1 MPRKEKKQMDSKNQ
15 HFREW
20 PLAERISLI
29 VQITVFACTCIVA
42 PLMYANNNW
51 NVYADVED
59 NISLEA
65 TNVVETEKETTTTTT
80 SITTTEQTTTTQ
92 ESTTTEETTTET
104 TETTSETTTE
114 ETTTTTTT
122 TVMETLPQTMV
133 ETQTE
138 PQLITEVETQTEP
151 QPITEVETQTEP
163 QPITEIVDQSIVDEF
178 IETTSEDNGM
188 IGSVY
193 PVTEYEYVLLCNLV
207 AREYGANYVSEA
219 EKAKVVEVVFNR
231 RSSSSFPDTIYG
243 VLTQRYQFSGYVA
256 QSTFTS
262 KVTTSVKTA
271 VTNYLNGCYTNHGY
285 LYFWGDGRW
294 NHFS

>member
-1 MPRKEKKQMDSKNQ
+1 MDSKNQ
-15 HFREW
+15 HFKEW

-29 VQITVFACTCIVA
+29 VQITVYVCTCIVA
-42 PLMYANNNW
+42 PFMYASNNW

-80 SITTTEQTTTTQ
+80 STSTTEHTTTTR
-92 ESTTTEETTTET
+92 ETTTTEETTTET

-122 TVMETLPQTMV
+122 VMETEPQTMV
-133 ETQTE
+133 EPETEPQIISEVETQAE
-138 PQLITEVETQTEP
+138 PQLITEIEIQTES
-151 QPITEVETQTEP
+151 QPTNEVA
-163 QPITEIVDQSIVDEF
+163 DQSTVDEF
-178 IETTSEDNGM
+178 IETTAVETTSEDNGM

-207 AREYGANYVSEA
+207 GREYGANYVSEA

-262 KVTTSVKTA
+262 KVTDSVKTA
-271 VTNYLNGCYTNHGY
+271 VTNYLNGCYPNHGY